1 MAAFGIILQGK
12 MGLELISRPKASGV
26 TSNIKVADERV
37 QLGRL
42 VQQRHGHVG
51 SGVRDGSGHDRC
63 LNFKCMAHALAMLDC
78 VRFRCQ
84 MSLCRLART

>member
-1 MAAFGIILQGK
+1 MNGALLCRVKFRELQVGDPSAWLLLGSSCK
-12 MGLELISRPKASGV
+12 ARWRGLELISRPKASGV

-51 SGVRDGSGHDRC
+51 SGVSDGSGHDRC
-63 LNFKCMAHALAMLDC
+63 LNAWLMH
-78 VRFRCQ
+78 
-84 MSLCRLART
+84 